1 MDSNCCWVRD
11 NKGKEMLLVFFF
23 LTHMLCVKRYI
34 YMYIWQFARER
45 VTLYYDHSLLWLE
58 SLVSTP
64 QLVCVFLVT
73 ALFSTSF
80 GTLMLFFY
88 FSFLCPWMHIILTS
102 STLPLNQLTSFRIL
116 WVQLPCVPDH
126 PLLSLTLSL
135 STVSMWTWELFIW
148 IHDET

>member
-11 NKGKEMLLVFFF
+11 ASSIFF

-80 GTLMLFFY
+80 GTLTLFFC
-88 FSFLCPWMHIILTS
+88 FSFLCPWIHIILTS

-116 WVQLPCVPDH
+116 WVQLPCVPNH

-135 STVSMWTWELFIW
+135 SPQSPCGLGNYLFESMMKPST
-148 IHDET
+148 